1 MICYQ
6 TETIYYLRLFC
17 NTLEEKKDIIDQFGK
32 PSSEGTMNE
41 GKEFYLFYTQKRN
54 IELTELKV

>member
-6 TETIYYLRLFC
+6 TETVYVLRLFC
-17 NTLEEKKDIIDQFGK
+17 NTLEEKKAITDCFGK